1 MIFNNILLENTYNL
15 DFVENLSN
23 FILSKYLQKE
33 VKKLEK
39 TNITKFIPKNLNPK
53 NYKIL
58 FYYKTSPKNVEFT
71 AEPFYYEDD
80 EGDDIL
86 DGFKIVYVDG
96 QPFNKYSKEQIEQFK
111 ETLKHEITHIL
122 DYIRADG
129 KTTNIDMEKSATN
142 QLTYFSDP
150 GELNAMINV
159 VRNYKQ
165 KNPIVYNSIK
175 TYKSLLQNIATIG
188 QSRHETVSK
197 EVLNNK
203 ELKKKILKRLARE
216 KLLPSSYLDY

>member
-1 MIFNNILLENTYNL
+1 MIFNTILLEATYNL
-15 DFVENLSN
+15 DFVETLSS
-23 FILSKYLQKE
+23 FLITKYLHKD

-39 TNITKFIPKNLNPK
+39 TNISKFIPKYLNPK

-80 EGDDIL
+80 EGEDVI
-86 DGFKIVYVDG
+86 DGFKIIYIDG
-96 QPFNKYSKEQIEQFK
+96 QPFNKYTNEQLEQFK
-111 ETLKHEITHIL
+111 ETLKHEMSHIL

-129 KTTNIDMEKSATN
+129 KSTNIDMEKSATN

-150 GELNAMINV
+150 GEINAMVNV
-159 VRNYKQ
+159 VNNFKQ

-175 TYKSLLQNIATIG
+175 SYKSLLQNIATIG

-216 KLLPSSYLDY
+216 NLLPTNYSDF

>member
-1 MIFNNILLENTYNL
+1 MIFNTILLEATYNL
-15 DFVENLSN
+15 DFVESLSD
-23 FILSKYLQKE
+23 FLVSKYLHKD

-39 TNITKFIPKNLNPK
+39 TNITKYIPSYLNPK
-53 NYKIL
+53 KYKVL

-80 EGDDIL
+80 EGEDVL
-86 DGFKIVYVDG
+86 DGFKILYIDG
-96 QPFNKYSKEQIEQFK
+96 QPFQEYSKEQIEQFK
-111 ETLKHEITHIL
+111 ETLKHEISHVL

-129 KTTNIDMEKSATN
+129 KSTNIDMEKSATN

-159 VRNYKQ
+159 VKNYKQ
-165 KNPIVYNSIK
+165 KNPILYNSIK

-188 QSRHETVSK
+188 QSRHEIVNK

-203 ELKKKILKRLARE
+203 ELKKKILKRLTRE
-216 KLLPSSYLDY
+216 KLLPTYYSDF